1 VQLAVSIE
9 GTNLVADFEG
19 ERLCPYRD
27 VVGVWTIGYGHTAGV
42 GPHSKCLSHAEAIAT
57 LHRDLDVFSKAV
69 VKLAPKDATVRQ
81 FNAVTSLAFNVGA
94 GAVAQSTLVREW
106 RANHDAAAAAQF
118 KRWNRAGGREL
129 LGLTRRR
136 RVECELFVRGSSKA
150 VRRSRPC

>member
-1 VQLAVSIE
+1 MRASKHGVEFIA
-9 GTNLVADFEG
+9 AFEG
-19 ERLCPYRD
+19 FVDHPYRD
-27 VVGVWTIGYGHTAGV
+27 SGGVWTIGYGHTAGV